1 MVFGC
6 IIFIGYIA
14 WPLFSE
20 KFYALCSNPD
30 WPLCRSEWN
39 QEYWAD
45 RVQKTIEGKTQSFFS
60 IATTAISDI
69 LTDNGGK
76 KRVVYEYNQDAE
88 VYLPVPVQVEN

>member
-39 QEYWAD
+39 QEY
-45 RVQKTIEGKTQSFFS
+45 
-60 IATTAISDI
+60 
-69 LTDNGGK
+69 
-76 KRVVYEYNQDAE
+76 
-88 VYLPVPVQVEN
+88 